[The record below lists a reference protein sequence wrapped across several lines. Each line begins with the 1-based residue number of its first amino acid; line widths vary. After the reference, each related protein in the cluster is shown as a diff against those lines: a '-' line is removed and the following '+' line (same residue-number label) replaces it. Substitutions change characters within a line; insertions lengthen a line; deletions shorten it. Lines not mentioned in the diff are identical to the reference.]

1 MGENLLSPIL
11 RGRLRCVDPYDQDHQ
26 LYTDAILV
34 DQQDAG
40 DGDAGEPWQ
49 GRLDDSTSRDS
60 SDVLDLVI
68 SGGYAG
74 IGTVLSDD
82 TTQRLT
88 GSSLLDDIPGV
99 TDASGNAEHH
109 LTEDVHGIRQIFIGH
124 GAICA
129 YTYAAHQDQI
139 APSTTCGRLG
149 GQP

>member
-60 SDVLDLVI
+60 NNVPGMVI

-74 IGTVLSDD
+74 FSEM
-82 TTQRLT
+82 
-88 GSSLLDDIPGV
+88 LLDG
-99 TDASGNAEHH
+99 
-109 LTEDVHGIRQIFIGH
+109 
-124 GAICA
+124 
-129 YTYAAHQDQI
+129 
-139 APSTTCGRLG
+139 STR
-149 GQP
+149 